1 MINLFKALLIVVV
14 SLSLQAKDKTIVKI
28 DKNLPYFYIKQNGK
42 LIKIE
47 RVQDVGNR
55 LTDDFTKTSRPCPP
69 YCIQPITV
77 ADGVKTIGELE
88 LIAKVKEPNVLLID
102 ARPREWFAI
111 ESLPK
116 SINIPEKVTRAK
128 SVRDRLFKILG
139 AKKRGSGFDFKNA
152 KTLIVYGNGPWSPEA
167 ADFIKNM
174 IKLGYPANKL
184 LFYRDGLQ
192 GWKILG
198 LTTVVHE
205 AEEIK

>member
-1 MINLFKALLIVVV
+1 MINFFKLLIIVIV
-14 SLSLQAKDKTIVKI
+14 SLHLEAKERTLVKI

-42 LIKIE
+42 KIKIE

-88 LIAKVKEPNVLLID
+88 LIAYLKRPNFILID

-111 ESLPK
+111 ESIPK

-139 AKKRGSGFDFKNA
+139 AKKSGDKFDFKDA
-152 KTLIVYGNGPWSPEA
+152 KSLIVYGNGPWSPEA

-174 IKLGYPANKL
+174 IKLGYPANRL